1 MPRIETEAEGL
12 PIASRPRRTGRSADR
27 TLPLTDPAPAPER
40 WLPLGTA
47 SRLLGVDPGTL
58 RRWADQ
64 GRLEVFHTPGGH
76 RRFSRRGVERVL
88 SSGRRA
94 APNLA
99 RLGGTAER
107 FTRAYRRQYR
117 DHDPDLGATRLP
129 EPDRIAFRATGREL
143 VGALLRHIDAG
154 EEAERQAAMG
164 EAEVT
169 ARALASQARH
179 VGAGLSESVVLFL
192 AARGPFLSEI
202 GTLARRRAL
211 APEELSR
218 LYEDASSALD
228 HLLVVFIAA
237 QQRPR

>member
-1 MPRIETEAEGL
+1 LPRIVTEPEGL
-12 PIASRPRRTGRSADR
+12 PIAARAGATGSSTDRNSPRTDR
-27 TLPLTDPAPAPER
+27 FPTSER

-88 SSGRRA
+88 NSGRRA

-117 DHDPDLGATRLP
+117 DHDPDLGAARLP

-143 VGALLRHIDAG
+143 VGALLRHIDASD
-154 EEAERQAAMG
+154 EAERRAAMV
-164 EAEVT
+164 EAEAT
-169 ARALASQARH
+169 ARALASQARR
-179 VGAGLSESVVLFL
+179 VGADLSESVVLFL

>member
-1 MPRIETEAEGL
+1 MP
-12 PIASRPRRTGRSADR
+12 
-27 TLPLTDPAPAPER
+27 PER
-40 WLPLGTA
+40 WLPLGAA

-76 RRFSRRGVERVL
+76 RRFSRRAVERVL
-88 SSGRRA
+88 NSGRRA

-129 EPDRIAFRATGREL
+129 EADRVVFRATGREL
-143 VGALLRHIDAG
+143 VGTLLRHIDAT
-154 EEAERQAAMG
+154 EAAERRASMVEAES
-164 EAEVT
+164 T
-169 ARALASQARH
+169 ARALASQARR
-179 VGAGLSESVVLFL
+179 VGAGLTESVVLFL

-202 GTLARRRAL
+202 GNVARRRAL

-218 LYEDASSALD
+218 FYDDASSAMD

-237 QQRPR
+237 HQEPSR